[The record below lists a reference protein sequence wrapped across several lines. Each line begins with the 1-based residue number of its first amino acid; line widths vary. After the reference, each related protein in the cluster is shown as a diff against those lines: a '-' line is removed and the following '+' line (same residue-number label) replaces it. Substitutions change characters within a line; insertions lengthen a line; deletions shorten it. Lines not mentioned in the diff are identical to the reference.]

1 MSKPITAG
9 IELFILTSEYYRR
22 IITPGAVMNRFLAS
36 IKELRKPGWYLSILV
51 GAIIFAGLYFASWYT
66 YLLFHSIAE
75 VFSILVAFSIF
86 IIAWNARRFL
96 DNSYFIFIGIA
107 FLFVGAVDLAHTLVY
122 PGMGVLPG
130 YGTNEAAQL
139 WLVARYIQG
148 LSLLLAP
155 LFIGRRLRAK
165 WLFLGYGVATALLL
179 VSIFYWQNFPV
190 CFVEGTGLTLFKII
204 SEYIISLLLL
214 GALFTMMQK
223 RREFDVNVLR
233 FLFAA
238 IIVTIASEL
247 AFTLYEH
254 AFALPNLIGHFLKI
268 VAFYLIYKA
277 IIETGLVK
285 PYNLLFRSLKQSE
298 EQYRDLYEEAP
309 NAYFSVGVDG
319 LIKRANRSAAELLG
333 YSRSELVGQPI
344 ADLYADTPNGKAK
357 AHELFRKFL
366 AGEEIRDE
374 EMEIRRAD
382 GGEVW
387 VNLSVR
393 PVRDK
398 EGNVVASRSELVDI
412 TEHRKL
418 DQMKDDFIGLVSHEL
433 RSPMTVIMGAIN
445 TVLSEGTN
453 LSEEETRQLLKDAAL
468 ESETLSHLL
477 GNLLELSRAQA
488 ERLVLHA
495 EAIDVKGVIQEAV
508 EGVKRQSSAHQFV
521 VSAPQELPPV
531 YADPLRLERI
541 IYNLLENAV
550 KYSPQGGEIKV
561 TVKPNK
567 EHLVI
572 GVSDRGVGISPAD
585 QAKLFAPFQRLE
597 ESRPGGTRG
606 VGLGLLVCQRLV
618 EAHGGRIWV
627 ESELGHGSTF
637 FFTLP
642 LN

>member
-1 MSKPITAG
+1 
-9 IELFILTSEYYRR
+9 
-22 IITPGAVMNRFLAS
+22 MNKFLAS
-36 IKELRKPGWYLSILV
+36 LAALRKPSWYLAILA
-51 GAIIFAGLYFASWYT
+51 GAMVFAALYFSSWYS
-66 YLLFHSIAE
+66 YLLFHNIAE
-75 VFSILVAFSIF
+75 IFSILVAFGIF

-107 FLFVGAVDLAHTLVY
+107 FLFVGALDLVHTLAY
-122 PGMGVLPG
+122 SGMGVFPE
-130 YGTNEAAQL
+130 YGTNLATQL
-139 WLVARYIQG
+139 WICARYIQS
-148 LSLLLAP
+148 LSLLVAP
-155 LFIGRRLRAK
+155 LLIGRRLRINF
-165 WLFLGYGVATALLL
+165 LLLGYGLVTALLL
-179 VSIFYWQNFPV
+179 VSIFYWQNFPT
-190 CFVEGTGLTLFKII
+190 CFVEGAGLTTFKII
-204 SEYIISLLLL
+204 SEYAISLLLV
-214 GALFTMMQK
+214 GAIFTMWQK
-223 RREFDVNVLR
+223 RRQFDTNVLG
-233 FLFAA
+233 FLLAA
-238 IIVTIASEL
+238 IMVTIASEL
-247 AFTLYEH
+247 AFTLYQSPYGL
-254 AFALPNLIGHFLKI
+254 ANLIGHFLKI

-285 PYNLLFRSLKQSE
+285 PYNLLFRNLKQSE

-319 LIKRANRSAAELLG
+319 VIKQANRSAGELLG
-333 YSRSELVGQPI
+333 YSGDELVGRLVSE
-344 ADLYADTPNGKAK
+344 LYADTPNGKAK
-357 AHELFRKFL
+357 AQKIFQKFL

-374 EMEIRRAD
+374 ELEMRRAD

-393 PVRDK
+393 PIRDK
-398 EGNVVASRSELVDI
+398 EGNVVASRSEIVDI

-418 DQMKDDFIGLVSHEL
+418 DQLKDDFIGLVSHEL
-433 RSPMTVIMGAIN
+433 RSPLTVIMGAIN
-445 TVLSEGTN
+445 TVLSEGAN
-453 LSEEETRQLLKDAAL
+453 LSEEETHQLLKDAAL

-488 ERLVLHA
+488 ERLILHA
-495 EAIDVKGVIQEAV
+495 EAIDVERVVQEAV

-521 VSAPQELPPV
+521 VSAPQKLPPV

-541 IYNLLENAV
+541 LYNLLENAV

-567 EHLVI
+567 EQLVI

-585 QAKLFAPFQRLE
+585 QARLFAPFQRLE

-627 ESELGHGSTF
+627 ESKPGRGSTF

-642 LN
+642 LNRQQQPA